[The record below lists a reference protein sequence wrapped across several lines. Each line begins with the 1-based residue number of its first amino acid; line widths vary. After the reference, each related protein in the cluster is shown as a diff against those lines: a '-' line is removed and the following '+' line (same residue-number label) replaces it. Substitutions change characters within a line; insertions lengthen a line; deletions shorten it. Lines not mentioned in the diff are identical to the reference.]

1 MYWEQVRKNY
11 LAFESDMRAGASE
24 VYVHAMP
31 GGQYTNLKEQAR
43 SVGLDDSRWPEV
55 AQTYADV
62 NQIFG
67 DIVKVT
73 PSSKVVGDL
82 ALLMVSSGITKEQVL
97 DPNVEV
103 AFPESVVQMM
113 RGDLGR
119 PADGWPE
126 GIQKKVLKG
135 AKPLAE
141 RPGASMVPLD
151 LAAERKSL
159 SEKLGREATDTQ
171 FASYL
176 MYPKVFLDY
185 ARDRANFGDCAI
197 LPTPV
202 FFYGMEPGEEVS
214 VDIER
219 GKTLI
224 VRFVA
229 VSEVRDDGTRQVF
242 FELNGQPRSIVVTDR
257 SQVAKR
263 PPQRKMEAG
272 NLKHV
277 GAPMPGTI
285 ATVKAIVGQKIAKGD
300 LLLTME
306 AMKMETSVRAES
318 DGTVAEVLAKPGM
331 QVDAKDLLIVLG

>member
-1 MYWEQVRKNY
+1 
-11 LAFESDMRAGASE
+11 MRSGASE

-55 AQTYADV
+55 AQAYADV
-62 NQIFG
+62 NEIFG
-67 DIVKVT
+67 NIVKVT

-82 ALLMVSSGITKEQVL
+82 ALLMVSSGLTREQVE
-97 DPNVEV
+97 DPDYEV

-113 RGDLGR
+113 RGELGR
-119 PADGWPE
+119 PEGGWPP

-135 AKPLAE
+135 QQPLAT
-141 RPGASMVPLD
+141 RPGANMAPLD
-151 LAAERKSL
+151 LAVERKKL
-159 SEKLGREATDTQ
+159 DEKLGRPATDTQ

-185 ARDRANFGDCAI
+185 ARDRAAFGDCAI

-242 FELNGQPRSIVVTDR
+242 FELNGQPPSGRPRSPCIICTTD
-257 SQVAKR
+257 SGK
-263 PPQRKMEAG
+263 
-272 NLKHV
+272 
-277 GAPMPGTI
+277 
-285 ATVKAIVGQKIAKGD
+285 AT
-300 LLLTME
+300 
-306 AMKMETSVRAES
+306 S
-318 DGTVAEVLAKPGM
+318 
-331 QVDAKDLLIVLG
+331 

>member
-1 MYWEQVRKNY
+1 
-11 LAFESDMRAGASE
+11 
-24 VYVHAMP
+24 
-31 GGQYTNLKEQAR
+31 
-43 SVGLDDSRWPEV
+43 
-55 AQTYADV
+55 
-62 NQIFG
+62 
-67 DIVKVT
+67 VKVT
-73 PSSKVVGDL
+73 PSSKVVGDM
-82 ALLMVSSGITKEQVL
+82 AILMVSSGLTKEQVA
-97 DPNVEV
+97 DPDYEV

-119 PADGWPE
+119 PEGGWPP
-126 GIQKKVLKG
+126 GIQRKVLKG
-135 AKPLAE
+135 QKPLAE
-141 RPGASMVPLD
+141 RPGATMAPLD
-151 LAAERKSL
+151 LDAERKKL
-159 SEKLGREATDTQ
+159 NEKLGRPATDTQ

-185 ARDRANFGDCAI
+185 AKDRTAYGDCAI

-229 VSEVRDDGTRQVF
+229 LSEVRDDGTRQVF
-242 FELNGQPRSIVVTDR
+242 FELNGQPRSIIVTDR

-263 PPQRKMEAG
+263 PPQRKVEHG
-272 NLKHV
+272 NTKHV

-285 ATVKAIVGQKIAKGD
+285 ATVATKVGAKIAKGD

-306 AMKMETSVRAES
+306 AMKMETSVRAEA
-318 DGTVAEVLAKPGM
+318 DGTVAEILVKPGLT
-331 QVDAKDLLIVLG
+331 VDAKDLLVVLS